1 MSLTVQDIAGL
12 PLDTLRAA
20 LPDWVVSHA
29 ALPSGRAAG
38 LRAELRAVVAG
49 FADDQL
55 EDLRAAFAVAGDEY
69 RFYAAHP
76 VARAI
81 TRLFMPAVLPGASAG
96 GLDRLDAF
104 WALPGR
110 RLIVCNHLSYA
121 DTQVTDAL
129 LHVFGRSAIA
139 DRLVAIAGPKVYTEP
154 WRRMAT
160 VALNTRKTAQS
171 IQVATEQDS
180 VGARQ
185 LALIAL
191 ETIADCTRR
200 MDEGWIPLLYPE
212 GTRSRTGAL
221 QPFLRA
227 AGRYLAIPEL
237 SVLPM
242 AQVGTENVFPI
253 DATTM
258 APAPV
263 TMRFGDWFPT
273 SGHPGKTGALDEAW
287 SRVAALVAVG
297 PAAPA

>member
-1 MSLTVQDIAGL
+1 
-12 PLDTLRAA
+12 
-20 LPDWVVSHA
+20 
-29 ALPSGRAAG
+29 
-38 LRAELRAVVAG
+38 
-49 FADDQL
+49 
-55 EDLRAAFAVAGDEY
+55 
-69 RFYAAHP
+69 
-76 VARAI
+76 
-81 TRLFMPAVLPGASAG
+81 
-96 GLDRLDAF
+96 
-104 WALPGR
+104 
-110 RLIVCNHLSYA
+110 
-121 DTQVTDAL
+121 
-129 LHVFGRSAIA
+129 
-139 DRLVAIAGPKVYTEP
+139 
-154 WRRMAT
+154 
-160 VALNTRKTAQS
+160 
-171 IQVATEQDS
+171 
-180 VGARQ
+180 
-185 LALIAL
+185 
-191 ETIADCTRR
+191 